1 MFYPPDERVCILLT
15 HIAATNRSESLSYWP
30 WDLSC
35 KQLSASHKIYEHV
48 FQRLFAVIAHR
59 AVYYQAWVF
68 PWGSA
73 GALCAPQ
80 RLVLC
85 SSSSSPPVVS
95 SPDIWPVQIKQRDQ
109 RLFPPVASWLTIG
122 LISEWSNSPAR
133 TEKVQEQ
140 GTLKKKKVDWE
151 SFGRWC
157 NRATIGTMVS
167 VFSVL
172 IEKDNYRKWFVLCK
186 MIH

>member
-1 MFYPPDERVCILLT
+1 MWISLILTWRALLHTAVCFAQNIRPC
-15 HIAATNRSESLSYWP
+15 I
-30 WDLSC
+30 
-35 KQLSASHKIYEHV
+35 SAS
-48 FQRLFAVIAHR
+48 LAVIAYR

-68 PWGSA
+68 PWATA

-140 GTLKKKKVDWE
+140 GTFKKKVDWE
-151 SFGRWC
+151 SFGSWC
-157 NRATIGTMVS
+157 NRATTGTMVL
-167 VFSVL
+167 VFKVL
-172 IEKDNYRKWFVLCK
+172 IEKCNYRN
-186 MIH
+186 